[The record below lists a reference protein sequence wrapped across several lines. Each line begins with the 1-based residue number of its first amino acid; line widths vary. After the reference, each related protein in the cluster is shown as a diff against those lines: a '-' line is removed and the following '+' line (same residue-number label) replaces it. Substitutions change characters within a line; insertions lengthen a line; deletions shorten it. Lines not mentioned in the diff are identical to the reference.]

1 MYLVCRTI
9 GLLDYRSDPILYG
22 PWPDQGRKWTV
33 IYVHSPWP
41 DQGRKRTAIYGEMDG
56 YNTYTVRQKRDTIR
70 WLYASLARPRT

>member
-41 DQGRKRTAIYGEMDG
+41 DQGRL
-56 YNTYTVRQKRDTIR
+56 YTVKWMAIIR
-70 WLYASLARPRT
+70 TQSDKKGTQ